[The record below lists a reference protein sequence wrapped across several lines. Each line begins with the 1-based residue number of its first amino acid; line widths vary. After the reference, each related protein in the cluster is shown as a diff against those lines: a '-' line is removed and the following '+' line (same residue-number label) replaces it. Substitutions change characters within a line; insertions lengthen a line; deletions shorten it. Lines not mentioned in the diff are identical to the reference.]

1 MVFTKFSVAQT
12 ELEAGVLLE
21 VTETDE
27 PPGTDEVPETD
38 EPPGTDEVPET
49 DELPGTDEVTETD
62 ELPGT
67 DELVETGRLLGLEE
81 LNGVPEAVEV
91 NPVELLVYLGPL

>member
-21 VTETDE
+21 VT
-27 PPGTDEVPETD
+27 
-38 EPPGTDEVPET
+38 ET